1 MNPSD
6 LFPRELEA
14 GFSFLRSRE
23 DWVFAPQSAEDLD
36 GFMQVIAGVHS
47 WAVDCLKT
55 GALIHQDDTQAWRI
69 LAYLE
74 SDLFLSLLVLV
85 ASDRSLRALTAGQA
99 RGDWD
104 KIAADRLAVLNVFAS
119 IVSVFS
125 KDNISA
131 IRRALAP

>member
-1 MNPSD
+1 MSPSD
-6 LFPRELEA
+6 LFPSELQA

-23 DWVFAPQSAEDLD
+23 DWVFAPQSAEDVD
-36 GFMQVIAGVHS
+36 GFLQIIAGVHS

-55 GALIHQDDTQAWRI
+55 GALIHQSDTKAWRV

-85 ASDRSLRALTAGQA
+85 ASDRSLRALTSGQIQ
-99 RGDWD
+99 GDWD
-104 KIAADRLAVLNVFAS
+104 KIAAERLNVLNVFAAVSS
-119 IVSVFS
+119 IFS
-125 KDNISA
+125 KENISA